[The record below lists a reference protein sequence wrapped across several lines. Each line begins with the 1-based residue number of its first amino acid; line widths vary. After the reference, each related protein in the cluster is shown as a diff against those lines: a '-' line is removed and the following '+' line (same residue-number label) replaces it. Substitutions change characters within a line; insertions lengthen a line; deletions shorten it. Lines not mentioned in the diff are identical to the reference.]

1 LSIFYGYPGFKEA
14 EVATM
19 IKLNFLTDDI
29 HRLQN
34 LVNTH
39 PHHFVRR
46 KALALLLKSK
56 GLPHHK
62 ICETVDICGNT
73 FHKYCKGYQD
83 KCIEFVE
90 EINFYKPESC
100 LKTFE
105 QVIRDYFQKSPP
117 TSIKQACSEIADL
130 TGVYLKP
137 TQMRSYVKKLG
148 AGYRKVCGIPAK
160 VDVEKQ
166 RLFKEQELDPKL
178 EEAKAGK
185 RTVYFVDA
193 AHFVLGAFLGFLW
206 SLSRIL
212 VKTPSGRQR
221 FNVLGALNA
230 ITKELLTVTND
241 TYITSIQVCE
251 LLKIIAQ
258 NSVNPITVVL
268 DNAKYQRCKLVMNLA
283 KELGIEL
290 LFLPPY
296 SPNLNLIERVWKF
309 VKKQC
314 LNSLYYPDFA
324 SFREAI
330 SSFVNQMHET
340 HKNELRSL
348 LALNFQLFDQD
359 QVKRA
364 A

>member
-1 LSIFYGYPGFKEA
+1 
-14 EVATM
+14 M
-19 IKLNFLTDDI
+19 IKLTFCNEDVN
-29 HRLQN
+29 RLQN
-34 LVNTH
+34 FVNAH
-39 PHHFVRR
+39 PHPFVRR

-56 GLPHHK
+56 GLHHNQ
-62 ICETVDICGNT
+62 ICETMRICGNT
-73 FHKYCKGYQD
+73 FHQYCKGYQD
-83 KCIEFVE
+83 KGIEFVE
-90 EINFYKPESC
+90 EISFYKPQGR

-105 QVIRDYFQKSPP
+105 QVVKNYFQESPP
-117 TSIKQACSEIADL
+117 TSIKQACSEIGGL
-130 TGVYLKP
+130 TGVYLKQ
-137 TQMRSYVKKLG
+137 TQMRSYVKNLG

-160 VDVEKQ
+160 ADVEKQ
-166 RLFKEQELDPKL
+166 RVFKEQKLDPKL
-178 EEAKAGK
+178 EEAKVGK

-251 LLKIIAQ
+251 LLRIIAK
-258 NSVNPITVVL
+258 NSVNPITIVL

-283 KELGIEL
+283 KELDIEL

-309 VKKQC
+309 VKKKR
-314 LNSLYYPDFA
+314 LSSLYYSDFA

-340 HKNELRSL
+340 HKSELHSL
-348 LALNFQLFDQD
+348 LTLNFQLFDQD
-359 QVKRA
+359 QMKKA

>member
-1 LSIFYGYPGFKEA
+1 M
-14 EVATM
+14 M
-19 IKLNFLTDDI
+19 IKLKFPTR
-29 HRLQN
+29 HAPHLQN

-39 PHHFVRR
+39 PHPFVRR

-56 GLPHHK
+56 GLSHNK
-62 ICETVDICGNT
+62 ICETVGICGNT
-73 FHKYCKGYQD
+73 FHKYCKSYQN
-83 KCIEFVE
+83 KGIEFVE
-90 EINFYKPESC
+90 EINFYKPESS

-105 QVIRDYFQKSPP
+105 QVVRDYFQQSPP
-117 TSIKQACSEIADL
+117 SSIKQACSQIGSL

-148 AGYRKVCGIPAK
+148 VGYRKVCGIPAK
-160 VDVEKQ
+160 ADVEKQ
-166 RLFKEQELDPKL
+166 RLFKEQKLDPRL

-206 SLSRIL
+206 SVSRIL

-230 ITKELLTVTND
+230 ITKELVTVTND
-241 TYITSIQVCE
+241 TYITSIQVCD
-251 LLKIIAQ
+251 LLKIMAKSSAI
-258 NSVNPITVVL
+258 PITVVL
-268 DNAKYQRCKLVMNLA
+268 DNAKYQRCKLVTDLA
-283 KELGIEL
+283 AELGIEL

-314 LNSLYYPDFA
+314 LSSLYYPDFS
-324 SFREAI
+324 SFRGAI
-330 SSFVNQMHET
+330 FSFVNQMHKT
-340 HKNELRSL
+340 HKSELQSL
-348 LALNFQLFDQD
+348 LTLNFQLFDQG
-359 QVKRA
+359 QMKA
-364 A
+364 AA

>member
-1 LSIFYGYPGFKEA
+1 
-14 EVATM
+14 M
-19 IKLNFLTDDI
+19 IKLNFSTEDI
-29 HRLQN
+29 DQLQKYSFSHH
-34 LVNTH
+34 H
-39 PHHFVRR
+39 PFVRR
-46 KALALLLKSK
+46 KALSLLLKSK
-56 GLPHHK
+56 GVPHKK
-62 ICETVDICGNT
+62 ICDTVGICGNT
-73 FHKYCKGYQD
+73 FCKYCKGYRN
-83 KCIEFVE
+83 KGIEFVK

-105 QVIRDYFQKSPP
+105 QVIRDYFQQSPP
-117 TSIKQACSEIADL
+117 TSINQACLEIGDL
-130 TGVYLKP
+130 TDMYLKP

-148 AGYRKVCGIPAK
+148 VRYRKVCGIPAK
-160 VDVEKQ
+160 VDTEQQ
-166 RLFKEQELDPKL
+166 RLFKEQKLDPRL
-178 EEAKAGK
+178 EEAKAGN

-206 SLSRIL
+206 SLSRVL

-251 LLKIIAQ
+251 LLRIIAK
-258 NSVNPITVVL
+258 SSIIPITIVL

-283 KELGIEL
+283 EELGIEL

-309 VKKQC
+309 VKKRC
-314 LNSLYYPDFA
+314 LSSLYYPDFA

-330 SSFVNQMHET
+330 SSFVNQMHKT
-340 HKNELRSL
+340 HKNDLHSL

>member
-1 LSIFYGYPGFKEA
+1 
-14 EVATM
+14 M
-19 IKLNFLTDDI
+19 IKLNFCVEDI
-29 HRLQN
+29 DRLQKSSIS
-34 LVNTH
+34 H
-39 PHHFVRR
+39 PHPFVRR

-56 GLPHHK
+56 GIAHHK
-62 ICETVDICGNT
+62 ICETVGICGNT
-73 FHKYCKGYQD
+73 LRIYCKGYRN
-83 KCIEFVE
+83 KGIEFIE
-90 EINFYKPESC
+90 SINFYKPQSC

-105 QVIRDYFQKSPP
+105 QTIRDYLQNSPP
-117 TSIKQACSEIADL
+117 ASIKQACSQIAGL
-130 TGVYLKP
+130 TGVHLKE
-137 TQMRSYVKKLG
+137 TQMRLYLKKLG

-160 VDVEKQ
+160 ADVEKQ
-166 RLFKEQELDPKL
+166 RLFKEKELDPRL
-178 EEAKAGK
+178 EEAKEEK
-185 RTVYFVDA
+185 RTVYFIDA

-251 LLKIIAQ
+251 LLRIIAK
-258 NSVNPITVVL
+258 SSPMPITIVL

-309 VKKQC
+309 AKKQC
-314 LNSLYYPDFA
+314 LRSIYYPDFA
-324 SFREAI
+324 SFRGAI
-330 SSFVNQMHET
+330 SSFLNQMRKT
-340 HKNELRSL
+340 HQNELLSL
-348 LALNFQLFDQD
+348 LTLNFQLFDQD
-359 QVKRA
+359 QVKKTA
-364 A
+364 